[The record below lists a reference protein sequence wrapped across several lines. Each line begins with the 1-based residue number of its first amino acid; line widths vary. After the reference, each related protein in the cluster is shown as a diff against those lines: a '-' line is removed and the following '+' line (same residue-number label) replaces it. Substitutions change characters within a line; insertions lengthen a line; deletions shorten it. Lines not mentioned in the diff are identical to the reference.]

1 MSPSPSRRA
10 TVLVAD
16 DHQLVAEGLAA
27 TLSRDYVVVGRVS
40 RLAQLADAIRMSSPQ
55 VAVID
60 IVFDGESVIPLVA
73 KLCADPAN
81 ITRFVM
87 VTGHASGALAQAA
100 FDAGALGF
108 LLKGAGSDELKL
120 AINAALAGRRYS
132 SGTSELMPVPRSGA
146 HWTIGGIAVSAQQV
160 RVLCQLLE
168 VGTRPRVA
176 QRLRLTLRGVDYHL
190 NDLRKKL
197 GLDSLTLLI
206 RWASDHERELEAAAK
221 LIPRQAARRGSK
233 EAT

>member
-1 MSPSPSRRA
+1 MNPSPSRRP

-27 TLSRDYVVVGRVS
+27 TLSRDYTVVGRVS
-40 RLAQLADAIRMSSPQ
+40 RLAQLADAIRTSSPQ
-55 VAVID
+55 VAVVD
-60 IVFDGESVIPLVA
+60 IVFGGESVIPLLA
-73 KLCADPAN
+73 KICADPAN
-81 ITRFVM
+81 TTRFVM

-120 AINAALAGRRYS
+120 AIDAALDGRRYS
-132 SGTSELMPVPRSGA
+132 SGTSELTPVARSGA
-146 HWTIGGIAVSAQQV
+146 HWIIGGIPVSAQQV
-160 RVLCQLLE
+160 RVLCELLE

-197 GLDSLTLLI
+197 GFDSLTLLI
-206 RWASDHERELEAAAK
+206 RWASDHERELAAATK
-221 LIPRQAARRGSK
+221 LLPGQFSGRTKTQAP
-233 EAT
+233 